1 MNKINLIAKLMS
13 KENIPDSDSR
23 KTHTLI
29 PVPPHCTVGFRRNT
43 DGAEMMFL
51 SEDTLLPSSITPLN
65 DYGNVYIL
73 GDGKTIST
81 FSPDPY
87 PVSFKGQVEGVLVET
102 NASQGIEVSDG
113 QGNKMVMGPDSIQL
127 TTPSLTSATA
137 KCEAIDVTSTP
148 VYVETLCQLNK
159 YASSQMYPMS
169 TDWNPIIAYHAAIG
183 PTGFEVNLVLSAAS
197 DESTVHRYFN
207 RVKDVLLGMK
217 NMVAITVTKRSDVT
231 FGVRFLPPLQVN
243 AFALTQ
249 TNKQYLLDLPMQ
261 GLVIN
266 NIQRAVRLLNFGA
279 YTVVMQPQLVITPEE
294 RDAITDLFSK
304 MFNYRPKFRQEGQ
317 YLDAISFE
325 YIKQD

>member
-23 KTHTLI
+23 KTHTLM
-29 PVPPHCTVGFRRNT
+29 PVPSHCTVGFRRNE
-43 DGAEMMFL
+43 DGPEMLFL
-51 SEDTLLPSSITPLN
+51 SEDTLLPSSIIPLR

-87 PVSFKGQVEGVLVET
+87 PVGFKGQVQGELVET
-102 NASQGIEVSDG
+102 NISQGIEVSDG
-113 QGNKMVMGPDSIQL
+113 RGNKMAMGAEGIQL

-137 KCEAIDVTSTP
+137 KCETIDVTATS
-148 VYVETLCQLNK
+148 VYAETLCQLNK
-159 YASSQMYPMS
+159 YASSQVYPMA
-169 TDWNPIIAYHAAIG
+169 TEWNSIIAYQAAVG
-183 PTGFEVNLVLSAAS
+183 PTGFEVDLVLSAPS

-217 NMVAITVTKRSDVT
+217 NMVGISVVKRSDVT
-231 FGVRFLPPLQVN
+231 YGVRFLPPLQVN

-304 MFNYRPKFRQEGQ
+304 MFNYRPKFRHEGQ